1 MISPRASE
9 PQASDTTPVR
19 ASKPTER
26 RPAERDAPAPL
37 AIAPAAP
44 AFQEPTPAELQAEL
58 QAALF
63 RLDLRLRM
71 AVETFRIDLAERARD
86 PFRGLYISDTD
97 IDELLASTP
106 AAELAQRLLDEEL
119 GPVPERLRRLSDL
132 FELSPF
138 EREAL
143 LVCLAPDVDLRYERL
158 YAYLQDDVSRR
169 RPTVD
174 LVLRLLG
181 MPGREGGAVER
192 TALGPAGSLMRRGL
206 LIPPADEPA
215 QASLLARPLRIE
227 ERIVDYLVGS
237 DRIDVRLEP
246 FAQLF
251 PADDDAVHWSLPDDQ
266 RAGLVRLLAD
276 PDDAPPQAT
285 PAAEGTQSS
294 SVPASAVTAPPRG
307 RAAPLRS
314 QTPLAPSDRK
324 PHGVLARA
332 SSSSAA
338 AAARRGRL
346 LYLCGPASAAKRG
359 TARAAS
365 AQAGRAL
372 LLVDA
377 EAILAAH
384 AERAGTLI
392 AAAVREALLQHA
404 VLGFD
409 GFDALL
415 ADDPVATL
423 ALNILRRTLEDSRG
437 AVLLLGELRWEPS
450 AWLPVRAGL
459 RLDLSPLAAG
469 DRVRLWRSQVDGE
482 LPADAVAELASRYRL
497 VEEHAIQAVSAEAR
511 SRAELRGADE
521 IELADVQ
528 AAARTIATPPLE
540 GLARHIEPRYAWEDI
555 VLPTDGF
562 AQLREMCART
572 RHQMTVLEDWGYGR
586 KHARRR
592 GTTALFAGPPGTG
605 KTMAAEIV
613 AGSLGLDLYRIDLSA
628 VVSKYIGETEKNLE
642 RIFQAADQGDAVLL
656 FDEADAIFGK
666 RSEVR
671 DARDRYANVEVAY
684 LLQRLEVYEGLAVLT
699 TNLRGNIDE
708 AFVRRLDC
716 VLEFPLPEEA
726 ERLQIW
732 NRAVPR
738 EAPIGDDVDL
748 AFLARKFKLAGGHIR
763 NIALTAAFLAAEDHV
778 PIGMKHFARATRRE
792 YQKLGKLIAESDF
805 EQHYSLLRD
814 DTTVQEG

>member
-1 MISPRASE
+1 MISPLPS
-9 PQASDTTPVR
+9 
-19 ASKPTER
+19 
-26 RPAERDAPAPL
+26 
-37 AIAPAAP
+37 
-44 AFQEPTPAELQAEL
+44 ELQTSEVPEL

-71 AVETFRIDLAERARD
+71 AVETFRVDLAERARD
-86 PFRGLYISDTD
+86 PFRGLYISDND

-106 AAELAQRLLDEEL
+106 AAELAQRLLDEEV
-119 GPVPERLRRLSDL
+119 GPVPERLRRLSEL
-132 FELSPF
+132 FELDTF

-192 TALGPAGSLMRRGL
+192 GALGPAGRLMRRGL
-206 LIPPADEPA
+206 LTPPADEPA

-251 PADDDAVHWSLPDDQ
+251 PAEDDAVHWSLPDDQ
-266 RAGLVRLLAD
+266 RAGLVRLLSEDETGAGLVAGVPSVD
-276 PDDAPPQAT
+276 GSP
-285 PAAEGTQSS
+285 PAASQPGRVGGLPWPSMRS
-294 SVPASAVTAPPRG
+294 ASAG
-307 RAAPLRS
+307 
-314 QTPLAPSDRK
+314 
-324 PHGVLARA
+324 
-332 SSSSAA
+332 
-338 AAARRGRL
+338 RRGRL

-365 AQAGRAL
+365 AQAGRPLLFVDVQAL
-372 LLVDA
+372 
-377 EAILAAH
+377 LAAH
-384 AERAGTLI
+384 AERAAFLL
-392 AAAVREALLQHA
+392 AACVREALLQHA
-404 VLGFD
+404 VLALD

-415 ADDPVATL
+415 LEEPLANL
-423 ALNILRRTLEDSRG
+423 ALGTLRRSLEDSHG

-450 AWLPVRAGL
+450 AWLPARAGL

-469 DRVRLWRSQVDGE
+469 DRVRLWRSQVDGQ
-482 LPADAVAELASRYRL
+482 LPADAVTELASRYRL
-497 VEEHAIQAVSAEAR
+497 VEDDAIHAVTAEAR
-511 SRAELRGADE
+511 SRAELRGAAE

-540 GLARHIEPRYAWEDI
+540 GLARHIEPRYAWDDI
-555 VLPTDGF
+555 VLPADGL
-562 AQLREMCART
+562 AQLREMCARA
-572 RHQMTVLEDWGYGR
+572 RHQMTVLEQWGYGR

-642 RIFQAADQGDAVLL
+642 RIFRAADQGDAVLL

-732 NRAVPR
+732 ERAVPS
-738 EAPIGDDVDL
+738 EAPVGDDVDL
-748 AFLARKFKLAGGHIR
+748 PFLARKFKLAGGHIR
-763 NIALTAAFLAAEDHV
+763 NIALTAAFLAAEDRAS
-778 PIGMKHFARATRRE
+778 IGMKHFARATRRE

-805 EQHYSLLRD
+805 EQHYSLLKD
-814 DTTVQEG
+814 ETSAQEG

>member
-1 MISPRASE
+1 MISP
-9 PQASDTTPVR
+9 PVDLP
-19 ASKPTER
+19 A
-26 RPAERDAPAPL
+26 RPDLR
-37 AIAPAAP
+37 
-44 AFQEPTPAELQAEL
+44 
-58 QAALF
+58 AALF

-71 AVETFRIDLAERARD
+71 AVDNFRVDLAERARD
-86 PFRGLYISDTD
+86 PFRGLYISDAD
-97 IDELLASTP
+97 VDELLESVP
-106 AAELAQRLLDEEL
+106 AAELAQRLLDEEV
-119 GPVPERLRRLSDL
+119 GPVPTRLRRLCDVFQL
-132 FELSPF
+132 DAF

-181 MPGREGGAVER
+181 VPGRESSAVER
-192 TALGPAGSLMRRGL
+192 TALSPAGRLMRRGL
-206 LIPPADEPA
+206 LFPPPAEEPG

-227 ERIVDYLVGS
+227 ERVVDYLVGS
-237 DRIDVRLEP
+237 DRVDVRLEP
-246 FAQLF
+246 FARLF
-251 PADDDAVHWSLPDDQ
+251 GAEDPAAGWSLPDDL
-266 RAGLVRLLAD
+266 RLGLVRLLAD
-276 PDDAPPQAT
+276 PV
-285 PAAEGTQSS
+285 E
-294 SVPASAVTAPPRG
+294 
-307 RAAPLRS
+307 
-314 QTPLAPSDRK
+314 
-324 PHGVLARA
+324 
-332 SSSSAA
+332 
-338 AAARRGRL
+338 RGRL
-346 LYLCGPASAAKRG
+346 LYLCGPASSAKRG
-359 TARAAS
+359 TARAAC
-365 AQAGRAL
+365 AQAGLPL
-372 LLVDA
+372 LLLDA
-377 EAILAAH
+377 ESVLSSQTDRAATLLAAS
-384 AERAGTLI
+384 
-392 AAAVREALLQHA
+392 VREALLQDA
-404 VLGFD
+404 VLAVD

-415 ADDPVATL
+415 ADEANATL
-423 ALNILRRTLEDSRG
+423 ALAGLRRALADSS
-437 AVLLLGELRWEPS
+437 ATVLLLGELRWEPS
-450 AWLPVRAGL
+450 AWLPARAAL

-469 DRVRLWRSQVDGE
+469 DRVRLWRSQVDGQ
-482 LPADAVAELASRYRL
+482 LPADAVAELATRYRL
-497 VEEHAIQAVSAEAR
+497 VEDEAIHAVTAEAR
-511 SRAELRGADE
+511 SRAELRGAPD
-521 IELADVQ
+521 IELTDVH

-540 GLARHIEPRYAWEDI
+540 GLARHIEPRYGWDDI
-555 VLPTDGF
+555 VLPADGL
-562 AQLREMCART
+562 AQLREMCARAK
-572 RHQMTVLEDWGYGR
+572 HQMTVLEDWGFGR

-642 RIFQAADQGDAVLL
+642 RIFRAADQGDAVLL

-732 NRAVPR
+732 QRAVPR
-738 EAPIGDDVDL
+738 EAPLADDVDL

-763 NIALTAAFLAAEDHV
+763 NIALTAAYLAAEDRSR
-778 PIGMKHFARATRRE
+778 IGMKHFARATRRE

-805 EQHYSLLRD
+805 EQHYSLLKD
-814 DTTVQEG
+814 E

>member
-1 MISPRASE
+1 MISPTTREFQPIATE
-9 PQASDTTPVR
+9 PQQQPPDLR
-19 ASKPTER
+19 
-26 RPAERDAPAPL
+26 
-37 AIAPAAP
+37 
-44 AFQEPTPAELQAEL
+44 
-58 QAALF
+58 AALF

-71 AVETFRIDLAERARD
+71 AVDAFRVDLAERARD
-86 PFRGLYISDTD
+86 PFRGLYISDSD
-97 IDELLASTP
+97 VDELLASTP
-106 AAELAQRLLDEEL
+106 AAELAQRLLDEQI
-119 GPVPERLRRLSDL
+119 GPVPNRLRRLSELFDL
-132 FELSPF
+132 DAF

-181 MPGREGGAVER
+181 VPGRESSADER
-192 TALGPAGSLMRRGL
+192 TALGPAGRLMRRGL
-206 LIPPADEPA
+206 LTPPSPDEPP
-215 QASLLARPLRIE
+215 QPSLLARPLRIE

-237 DRIDVRLEP
+237 DRVDVRLE
-246 FAQLF
+246 ACARLF
-251 PADDDAVHWSLPDDQ
+251 DAGDTAASWSLPDDLRQ
-266 RAGLVRLLAD
+266 GLVRLLTD
-276 PDDAPPQAT
+276 PMEKA
-285 PAAEGTQSS
+285 
-294 SVPASAVTAPPRG
+294 
-307 RAAPLRS
+307 
-314 QTPLAPSDRK
+314 
-324 PHGVLARA
+324 
-332 SSSSAA
+332 
-338 AAARRGRL
+338 RL

-359 TARAAS
+359 SARAAC
-365 AQAGRAL
+365 AQAGRPL

-377 EAILAAH
+377 APILASQP
-384 AERAGTLI
+384 ERTGMLL
-392 AAAVREALLQHA
+392 AAAIREALLQGA
-404 VLGFD
+404 VLALD

-415 ADDPVATL
+415 GDDPSAAVAL
-423 ALNILRRTLEDSRG
+423 GMLRRALADSHG
-437 AVLLLGELRWEPS
+437 TVLLLGEIRWEPS

-469 DRVRLWRSQVDGE
+469 DRVRLWRSQVDGQ
-482 LPADAVAELASRYRL
+482 LPADAVTELATRYRL
-497 VEEHAIQAVSAEAR
+497 VEDETIHAVTTEAR
-511 SRAELRGADE
+511 SRAELRGAPT
-521 IELADVQ
+521 IELEDVH

-540 GLARHIEPRYAWEDI
+540 GLARHIDPRYGWDDI
-555 VLPTDGF
+555 VLSVDGL
-562 AQLREMCART
+562 AQLREMCARAK
-572 RHQMTVLEDWGYGR
+572 HQMTVLEQWGYGR

-642 RIFQAADQGDAVLL
+642 RIFRAADQGDAVLL

-684 LLQRLEVYEGLAVLT
+684 LLQRLEIYEGLAVLT

-732 NRAVPR
+732 DRAVPP
-738 EAPIGDDVDL
+738 EAPTSPDVDL

-763 NIALTAAFLAAEDHV
+763 NIALTAAFLAAEDGT

-805 EQHYSLLRD
+805 EQHYSLLKD
-814 DTTVQEG
+814 D

>member
-1 MISPRASE
+1 MISPSL
-9 PQASDTTPVR
+9 ASDLPTGMDP
-19 ASKPTER
+19 ASPDLR
-26 RPAERDAPAPL
+26 
-37 AIAPAAP
+37 
-44 AFQEPTPAELQAEL
+44 
-58 QAALF
+58 AALF

-71 AVETFRIDLAERARD
+71 VVETFRIDLAERARD
-86 PFRGLYISDTD
+86 PFRGLYISDAD
-97 IDELLASTP
+97 IDELLASMP
-106 AAELAQRLLDEEL
+106 ASELAQRLLDEEV
-119 GPVPERLRRLSDL
+119 GPVPERLRRLSEL
-132 FELSPF
+132 FELDTF

-181 MPGREGGAVER
+181 LPGRESGADER
-192 TALGPAGSLMRRGL
+192 NALGPAGRLMRRGL
-206 LIPPADEPA
+206 LIPPSDEPA

-237 DRIDVRLEP
+237 DRLDVRLEP
-246 FAQLF
+246 FGQLF
-251 PADDDAVHWSLPDDQ
+251 SAEDAAVNWSLPDDL
-266 RAGLVRLLAD
+266 RAGIVRLLSESGE
-276 PDDAPPQAT
+276 T
-285 PAAEGTQSS
+285 P
-294 SVPASAVTAPPRG
+294 
-307 RAAPLRS
+307 
-314 QTPLAPSDRK
+314 
-324 PHGVLARA
+324 
-332 SSSSAA
+332 
-338 AAARRGRL
+338 RGRL

-359 TARAAS
+359 TARAAA
-365 AQAGRAL
+365 AQAGRPL

-377 EAILAAH
+377 QAVLAAH
-384 AERAGTLI
+384 AERAGALL
-392 AAAVREALLQHA
+392 AASVREALLQGA
-404 VLGFD
+404 VLALD

-415 ADDPVATL
+415 VEEPVANL
-423 ALNILRRTLEDSRG
+423 ALGTLRRALADSG
-437 AVLLLGELRWEPS
+437 GTVLLLGELRWEPS
-450 AWLPVRAGL
+450 AWLPARAGL

-469 DRVRLWRSQVDGE
+469 DRVRLWRSQVDGQ
-482 LPADAVAELASRYRL
+482 LPADAVTELASRYRL
-497 VEEHAIQAVSAEAR
+497 VEDDAIHAVTAEAR
-511 SRAELRGADE
+511 SRAELRGAADV
-521 IELADVQ
+521 ELADVH

-540 GLARHIEPRYAWEDI
+540 GLARHIEPRYGWEDI
-555 VLPTDGF
+555 VLPADGM
-562 AQLREMCART
+562 AQLLEMCARA
-572 RHQMTVLEDWGYGR
+572 RHQMTVLEQWGYGR

-642 RIFQAADQGDAVLL
+642 RIFRAADQGDAVLL

-732 NRAVPR
+732 ERAVPR
-738 EAPIGDDVDL
+738 EAPVDDDVDL
-748 AFLARKFKLAGGHIR
+748 PFLARKFKLAGGHIR
-763 NIALTAAFLAAEDHV
+763 NIALTAAFLAAEDRAS
-778 PIGMKHFARATRRE
+778 ISMKHFARATRRE

-805 EQHYSLLRD
+805 EHHYSLLKD
-814 DTTVQEG
+814 DGQATKQPEEG

>member
-1 MISPRASE
+1 M
-9 PQASDTTPVR
+9 TTTV
-19 ASKPTER
+19 
-26 RPAERDAPAPL
+26 
-37 AIAPAAP
+37 AAP
-44 AFQEPTPAELQAEL
+44 PGPSSAEL

-71 AVETFRIDLAERARD
+71 AVETFRVDLAERAKD
-86 PFRGLYISDTD
+86 PFRGLYISDAD

-106 AAELAQRLLDEEL
+106 AAELAQRLLDEDI
-119 GPVPERLRRLSDL
+119 GPVPARLRRLSELFDL
-132 FELSPF
+132 DNF
-138 EREAL
+138 EREVL

-181 MPGREGGAVER
+181 TPGRESSAEQR
-192 TALGPAGSLMRRGL
+192 NALGPAGRLMRRGL
-206 LIPPADEPA
+206 LIRPSDEPV

-246 FAQLF
+246 FAQLH
-251 PADDDAVHWSLPDDQ
+251 PADDEASHWSLPDDL
-266 RAGLVRLLAD
+266 RTGLVRLLSNDDIRSPGVGSLSRSSPDDLSPIHDDPSSVSHQSANGRDLQPGD
-276 PDDAPPQAT
+276 PDSLRPGRFGGLPQPSGGDLSPIT
-285 PAAEGTQSS
+285 QNPAASHQSHNGRDLQPGEPDSLRPGRFGGLPQPSERPIS
-294 SVPASAVTAPPRG
+294 STHA
-307 RAAPLRS
+307 
-314 QTPLAPSDRK
+314 
-324 PHGVLARA
+324 
-332 SSSSAA
+332 
-338 AAARRGRL
+338 GRL

-359 TARAAS
+359 TARAAA
-365 AQAGRAL
+365 AQAGQPL

-377 EAILAAH
+377 QAILVSH
-384 AERAGTLI
+384 AERAGALL
-392 AAAVREALLQHA
+392 AAAVREALLQRA
-404 VLGFD
+404 VLTLD

-415 ADDPVATL
+415 AEEPLANL
-423 ALNILRRTLEDSRG
+423 ALGILRRALADSRG
-437 AVLLLGELRWEPS
+437 TVLLLGDLRWEPS

-469 DRVRLWRSQVDGE
+469 DRVRLWRSQVDGQ
-482 LPADAVAELASRYRL
+482 LPADAVTELASRYRL
-497 VEEHAIQAVSAEAR
+497 VEDEAIHAVTAEAR
-511 SRAELRGADE
+511 SRAELRGASE
-521 IELADVQ
+521 IELVDVQ
-528 AAARTIATPPLE
+528 VAARTIATPPLE
-540 GLARHIEPRYAWEDI
+540 GLAHHIEPRYGWDDI
-555 VLPTDGF
+555 VLPADGL
-562 AQLREMCART
+562 AQLREMCARA
-572 RHQMTVLEDWGYGR
+572 RHQMTVLEQWGYGR

-613 AGSLGLDLYRIDLSA
+613 SGSLGLDLYRIDLSA

-642 RIFQAADQGDAVLL
+642 RIFRAADQGDAVLL

-732 NRAVPR
+732 ERAVPR
-738 EAPIGDDVDL
+738 EAPMGDDVDL

-763 NIALTAAFLAAEDHV
+763 NIALTAAFLAAEDRSR
-778 PIGMKHFARATRRE
+778 IGMKHFARATRRE

-805 EQHYSLLRD
+805 EQHYSLLKD
-814 DTTVQEG
+814 EG

>member
-1 MISPRASE
+1 
-9 PQASDTTPVR
+9 
-19 ASKPTER
+19 
-26 RPAERDAPAPL
+26 
-37 AIAPAAP
+37 
-44 AFQEPTPAELQAEL
+44 
-58 QAALF
+58 
-63 RLDLRLRM
+63 
-71 AVETFRIDLAERARD
+71 
-86 PFRGLYISDTD
+86 
-97 IDELLASTP
+97 
-106 AAELAQRLLDEEL
+106 
-119 GPVPERLRRLSDL
+119 
-132 FELSPF
+132 
-138 EREAL
+138 
-143 LVCLAPDVDLRYERL
+143 
-158 YAYLQDDVSRR
+158 
-169 RPTVD
+169 
-174 LVLRLLG
+174 
-181 MPGREGGAVER
+181 MPGREGGAHER
-192 TALGPAGSLMRRGL
+192 TALGPAGRLMRRGL
-206 LIPPADEPA
+206 LNPPTDEPA

-237 DRIDVRLEP
+237 DRLDVRLEP

-251 PADDDAVHWSLPDDQ
+251 SANDDAVNWSLPDDR
-266 RAGLVRLLAD
+266 RAGLVRLLAEAND
-276 PDDAPPQAT
+276 VPSGQTRESVLSADIAAT
-285 PAAEGTQSS
+285 
-294 SVPASAVTAPPRG
+294 
-307 RAAPLRS
+307 
-314 QTPLAPSDRK
+314 
-324 PHGVLARA
+324 
-332 SSSSAA
+332 
-338 AAARRGRL
+338 ARRARL

-359 TARAAS
+359 TARAAC
-365 AQAGRAL
+365 AHAGRPM

-384 AERAGTLI
+384 AERAGALL
-392 AAAVREALLQHA
+392 AASVREALLQHA
-404 VLGFD
+404 VLTID
-409 GFDALL
+409 GFDVLL
-415 ADDPVATL
+415 AEEVLTNL
-423 ALNILRRTLEDSRG
+423 ALNTLRRSLEDSHG

-469 DRVRLWRSQVDGE
+469 DRVRLWRSQVDGQ
-482 LPADAVAELASRYRL
+482 LPADAVTELASRYRL
-497 VEEHAIQAVSAEAR
+497 VEEHAIHAVTAEAR

-528 AAARTIATPPLE
+528 DAARTIATPPLE

-555 VLPTDGF
+555 VLPADGL
-562 AQLREMCART
+562 AQLREMCARA

-642 RIFQAADQGDAVLL
+642 RIFRAADQGDAVLL

-732 NRAVPR
+732 QRAVPR
-738 EAPIGDDVDL
+738 EAPVGDDVDL
-748 AFLARKFKLAGGHIR
+748 EFLARKFKLAGGHIR
-763 NIALTAAFLAAEDHV
+763 NIALTAAFLAAEDRAQ
-778 PIGMKHFARATRRE
+778 IGMKHFARATRRE

-805 EQHYSLLRD
+805 EQHYSLLKD
-814 DTTVQEG
+814 ETTAQEG